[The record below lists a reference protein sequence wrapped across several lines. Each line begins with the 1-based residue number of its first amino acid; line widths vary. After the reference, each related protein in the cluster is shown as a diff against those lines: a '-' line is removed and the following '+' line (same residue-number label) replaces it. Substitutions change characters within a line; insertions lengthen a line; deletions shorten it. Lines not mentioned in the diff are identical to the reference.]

1 MANGAHFAV
10 GQNLRNGV
18 FGCGALLAVIARSS
32 AGALRPG
39 TAVPPA
45 AVIRFFFLPARLWD
59 GYSFYRP
66 AFGTVT
72 VSYTCDLHCGPSQNL
87 KSKTNCKEIKTI
99 PFETLK
105 SHGVQCPGKSCVLA
119 PCCPPF
125 HRIPIAPTNFQAQ
138 ISYCRISRFRSENNT
153 ASVNPCALPEKSCEL
168 AT

>member
-1 MANGAHFAV
+1 MISYMISHMT
-10 GQNLRNGV
+10 
-18 FGCGALLAVIARSS
+18 
-32 AGALRPG
+32 LRPG
-39 TAVPPA
+39 TVVPPA

-87 KSKTNCKEIKTI
+87 KIKTNCKEIKTI

-105 SHGVQCPGKSCVLA
+105 SHCVQCPGKSCVLA

-138 ISYCRISRFRSENNT
+138 ISDCRISRFRSET
-153 ASVNPCALPEKSCEL
+153 TGSHRIRESLRPPGKKLRTSYMMRSFPPSFVVADHI
-168 AT
+168 